1 MANTSFAAMNAGRTL
16 KVVGIILI
24 LSFLI
29 DFIILLLP
37 FQPTDRTWQINLATA
52 LVDRG
57 IVPMV
62 GLGMLF
68 SGYWAHSF
76 ANDNSGNAGID
87 LRMPALILSS
97 ILGLMFLLIFPL
109 HLNNVRQASTQRVE
123 QINKQAEQAQTQLSR
138 QASQLEAQLNS
149 EQGKAVLDNRRKQ
162 LKAQITELL
171 KDENKYNQA
180 LANPA
185 LNSNLKELL
194 RKAKANPKDIDK
206 LVAQQIDPQALAKQ
220 QLSQINERKE
230 EAAKRERDGAWRS
243 GVRIGISSL
252 LLAIGYIIIGWTGLR
267 NMGTLRGN
275 SRKATTA

>member
-37 FQPTDRTWQINLATA
+37 FQPTDRTWQISLATA

-57 IVPMV
+57 IVPIV

-68 SGYWAHSF
+68 SGYWADSF
-76 ANDNSGNAGID
+76 ANDNSGNSGID

-149 EQGKAVLDNRRKQ
+149 EQGKAVLENRRKQ

-171 KDENKYNQA
+171 KDEKKYNEA

-194 RKAKANPKDIDK
+194 NKAKANPKDIDK

>member
-1 MANTSFAAMNAGRTL
+1 MNDRLAAMNAGRTL

-37 FQPTDRTWQINLATA
+37 FQPTDPSWQINLATA

-68 SGYWAHSF
+68 SGYWADSF
-76 ANDNSGNAGID
+76 ANNGSGDSGID

-109 HLNNVRQASTQRVE
+109 HLNNVRQASLQRVE
-123 QINKQAEQAQTQLSR
+123 QINRQAEQAQTQLNR
-138 QASQLEAQLNS
+138 QASQLEAQLKS
-149 EQGKAVLDNRRKQ
+149 EQGKTLLENRRKQ
-162 LKAQITELL
+162 LKDQITELL
-171 KDENKYNQA
+171 KDEKKYKEA
-180 LANPA
+180 LENPA
-185 LNSNLKELL
+185 LNQNLKDLL
-194 RKAKANPKDIDK
+194 RQAKANPKDVEK
-206 LVAQQIDPQALAKQ
+206 LIAQQVDPRALANQ

-230 EAAKRERDGAWRS
+230 EAATREREGAWRS
-243 GVRIGISSL
+243 GIRIGISSL

-267 NMGTLRGN
+267 NMSTLRGN
-275 SRKATTA
+275 SRKATAG

>member
-1 MANTSFAAMNAGRTL
+1 MVNKLAAMNAGRTL

-68 SGYWAHSF
+68 SGYWADSF
-76 ANDNSGNAGID
+76 ANDGSGSFGID
-87 LRMPALILSS
+87 LRIPALILSS

-123 QINKQAEQAQTQLSR
+123 QINKQAEQAQTQLNR

-149 EQGKAVLDNRRKQ
+149 EQGKTVLENRRKQ
-162 LKAQITELL
+162 LKTQITELL
-171 KDENKYNQA
+171 KDDKKYNQA
-180 LANPA
+180 LGNPA
-185 LNSNLKELL
+185 LNQNLKDLL
-194 RKAKANPKDIDK
+194 RKTKANPKDLEK
-206 LVAQQIDPQALAKQ
+206 LIAQQVDPRALANQ

-230 EAAKRERDGAWRS
+230 EAATREREGAWRS

-252 LLAIGYIIIGWTGLR
+252 LLSIGYIIIGWTGLR
-267 NMGTLRGN
+267 NMGTLQGN
-275 SRKATTA
+275 SRKTAAG

>member
-1 MANTSFAAMNAGRTL
+1 MNDRLAAINAGRTL

-37 FQPTDRTWQINLATA
+37 FQPTDRAWQISLATA

-68 SGYWAHSF
+68 SGYWTDSF
-76 ANDNSGNAGID
+76 ASDGSRSSGID

-109 HLNNVRQASTQRVE
+109 HLNNMRQASTQKVE
-123 QINKQAEQAQTQLSR
+123 QINRQAQQAKTQLD
-138 QASQLEAQLNS
+138 QQVSQLEAQLNS
-149 EQGKAVLDNRRKQ
+149 EQGKAALENRRKQ

-171 KDENKYNQA
+171 KDENKYNEV
-180 LANPA
+180 LENPRV
-185 LNSNLKELL
+185 NPNEKELL
-194 RKAKANPKDIDK
+194 RQAKANPKDVDK
-206 LVAQQIDPQALAKQ
+206 LIAQQIDPRALANQ
-220 QLSQINERKE
+220 QSSRINERKE
-230 EAAKRERDGAWRS
+230 EAANQERENAWRS

-267 NMGTLRGN
+267 NMGALRGN
-275 SRKATTA
+275 SRKATAS